1 MKMFNLIVGTVLLA
15 SSCTSLELELEVS
28 FGRDAMEYADTTQ
41 DFYWARSEGVRNV
54 LRRATQMA
62 TIQWTPVNNV
72 PWNRGKFLSGSTVI
86 GIPYSSTKQINKY
99 VGLDVSFHTFMTAVH
114 NPRSVLYTENLG
126 KVPYN
131 GVNCATYYGT
141 VCSTCVDFAL
151 GIDIPFP
158 TATFPNNPDFEEI
171 ELRDLSQL
179 EPGDVMCRPERH
191 VFMIYRVA
199 KSPGG
204 TPISVTYYEAGSK
217 ICCLETLSAS
227 SFKNKIRS
235 EGLRVYRYRKID
247 EVTEYE
253 PSKYVPVGNESPVA
267 IQYNE
272 TLCPN
277 RGDRSVYRV
286 GEPVIINSFDSSYSN
301 LVVVG
306 DDYYF
311 TIARED
317 DMELSNLPAGTY
329 VAYMMSDESRSA
341 PVEFLVADPQV
352 NITASDRLHIEFS
365 CAQGPPR
372 YCVLCDKV
380 GSFHVIYVFTDED
393 IKNGFADLDYPEL
406 DDYYCKVVFKTPFG
420 TVINNPIPVSR

>member
-1 MKMFNLIVGTVLLA
+1 MLNLIVGTLLLA
-15 SSCTSLELELEVS
+15 SSCASFELELDVS
-28 FGRDAMEYADTTQ
+28 LGRDAMEYADTTQ
-41 DFYWARSEGVRNV
+41 EFYWARSEGVRNV

-62 TIQWTPVNNV
+62 TIQWTPINSV
-72 PWNRGKFLSGSTVI
+72 PWNRGVFLPGSTVV

-126 KVPYN
+126 KAPYN
-131 GVNCATYYGT
+131 GVNCAAYYGT

-158 TATFPNNPDFEEI
+158 TMTFPLNPDFEEI
-171 ELRDLSQL
+171 RIRNVGEL
-179 EPGDVMCRPERH
+179 EPGDVMVRPEKH
-191 VFMIYRVA
+191 TFMIYRVA

-217 ICCLETLSAS
+217 ICCLEMLSAA
-227 SFKNKIRS
+227 SFKNKIIS

-253 PSKYVPVGNESPVA
+253 PSEYVPVGNEMPVA
-267 IQYNE
+267 VQYNE

-277 RGDRSVYRV
+277 RGDRSVYRID
-286 GEPVIINSFDSSYSN
+286 EPVIINSFDSTYTN
-301 LVVVG
+301 LVVEG
-306 DDYYF
+306 EDYSF
-311 TIARED
+311 TIAGEE

-329 VAYMMSDESRSA
+329 VAYMTSEESRSDA
-341 PVEFLVADPQV
+341 VGFIVADPQV
-352 NITASDRLHIEFS
+352 TVQKDTRMHIEFS
-365 CAQGPPR
+365 CAQGEPR
-372 YCVLCDKV
+372 YCVLCDEV
-380 GSFHVIYVFTDED
+380 GSFKAIFEFTEED
-393 IKNGFADLDYPEL
+393 RRNGFIDVDFP
-406 DDYYCKVVFKTPFG
+406 DMDNFYCKVVFKTPFG